1 MSVKFK
7 FPNGHVGVLT
17 EEVAEVL
24 EGRGQGEILDLAEGE
39 LKFDDDGKDK
49 GKTGKAAKK

>member
-1 MSVKFK
+1 MNVKFK

-39 LKFDDDGKDK
+39 LKFDGNNDLPRV
-49 GKTGKAAKK
+49 GKAAKK